1 MAFKN
6 FYLILGI
13 KHLASLDEIKAA
25 YRELAKKFHPD
36 KNPGNVE
43 AEERFKEIQE
53 AYAILS
59 NTDKRRKYDLNFASN
74 SYTANY
80 NQRRSNAAYTGNA
93 YQYAQQQAQY
103 RRARSTQ
110 ANSAK
115 PVEDDKNEFKER
127 YQILVSIGVAMLLLY
142 FIISYANSRKTENS
156 EIERTLNKGVKI
168 QK

>member
-6 FYLILGI
+6 FYLILGV
-13 KHLASLDEIKAA
+13 KNVASLDEIKAA

-53 AYAILS
+53 AYTILS
-59 NTDKRRKYDLNFASN
+59 NADKRRKYDMNFAFS

-93 YQYAQQQAQY
+93 YQYAQQQAHFSKSKAAY
-103 RRARSTQ
+103 TS
-110 ANSAK
+110 SSK
-115 PVEDDKNEFKER
+115 PVENDKAEFKER
-127 YQILVSIGVAMLLLY
+127 YQILVSIGIAMLLLY
-142 FIISYANSRKTENS
+142 FIISYANQRKVENPS
-156 EIERTLNKGVKI
+156 QERVKEKGMKI

>member
-13 KHLASLDEIKAA
+13 KNAASLDEIKSA

-53 AYAILS
+53 AYAVLS
-59 NTDKRRKYDLNFASN
+59 NTDKRRKYDMNFASS

-103 RRARSTQ
+103 SKARTTQPSST
-110 ANSAK
+110 SS
-115 PVEDDKNEFKER
+115 VEKDKNEFKER
-127 YQILVSIGVAMLLLY
+127 YQILVSVGIAMLLLY
-142 FIISYANSRKTENS
+142 FIISYANQRKVENPLP
-156 EIERTLNKGVKI
+156 ERVIEKGMKI